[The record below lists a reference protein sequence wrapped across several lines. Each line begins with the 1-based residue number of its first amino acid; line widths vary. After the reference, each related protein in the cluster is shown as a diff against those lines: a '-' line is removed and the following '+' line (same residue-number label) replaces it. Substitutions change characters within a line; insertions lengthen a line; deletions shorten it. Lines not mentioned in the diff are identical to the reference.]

1 MRKTIFI
8 AVALGALIPAA
19 AASAQAVIV
28 GTPSGTPNGT
38 IVVGPEERGGTVILQ
53 RDMRP
58 RFNEYVVHERVPSYT
73 YDENVVVGAELPS
86 AGVTYYEVP
95 SQYHVAPR
103 YRYTVVNK
111 HPVIVDPSTRRIV
124 EVVE

>member
-1 MRKTIFI
+1 
-8 AVALGALIPAA
+8 
-19 AASAQAVIV
+19 
-28 GTPSGTPNGT
+28 
-38 IVVGPEERGGTVILQ
+38 
-53 RDMRP
+53 
-58 RFNEYVVHERVPSYT
+58 VHERVPSYT
-73 YDENVVVGAELPS
+73 YDEDVAVGAELPS

-111 HPVIVDPSTRRIV
+111 RPVIVDPSTRRIV

>member
-8 AVALGALIPAA
+8 AAALGALIPAA
-19 AASAQAVIV
+19 AASAQGVIV
-28 GTPSGTPNGT
+28 GTPSGTPRGT
-38 IVVGPEERGGTVILQ
+38 VVVGPEERGTTVILQ

-58 RFNEYVVHERVPSYT
+58 RFNEYVVQERVPSYT
-73 YDENVVVGAELPS
+73 YDEDVVVGAELPS

-111 HPVIVDPSTRRIV
+111 RPVIVDPSTRRIV